1 MGDSPDQAKAL
12 ADFLARHVKAYDPT
26 TDGYER
32 PPFAADIK
40 EGKNDPIYSAHSY
53 HTKVPPR
60 SIIPYILHY
69 TQPGDLVLDLFC
81 GSGMTGVAAQ
91 MCAKPPADILE
102 QFPEL
107 KDRVGPRA
115 CILND
120 LSPAA
125 CHIAYNY
132 NTPVDVRTLKQEF
145 ERIKAAVKD
154 EFDWLYGTEHYEPAV
169 GLYDPANA
177 EVASRLKNP
186 PGGKTRH
193 DLLEESE
200 RTWELLTKAEVE
212 KRLGYPVTELPRDDK
227 WGDLDLAKVKHWV
240 CIPATIQYTIWS
252 DVYRCEGF
260 VTIEEP
266 TGKVSTRGKNVGKP
280 ITAKKRVARGCGRLF
295 DLWSVARNHETGE
308 VTDSFSCPFCT
319 TEWTKLHLKRVDA
332 APVVTNYLTVRLQ
345 TAKGEIKE
353 ARFRGDRRTT
363 RMEQERIQ
371 QIESAKLDYW
381 IPANEMDPGG
391 PQYRRSALNVRGIKK
406 VVDFWTSRNRRA
418 FASLWHYAGDIQ
430 DYRLKRAV
438 QFLLTSFVARVSRK
452 SEFRESGGAG
462 NTHNLTISSI
472 TREDNLLKAW
482 GAKEKDIVGFY
493 EHATRVFHQGN
504 AFVRVGSATALT
516 EMPDS
521 SVDYVFTDP
530 PFGSNIYYSEPNLLW
545 EVWLGQTTEVA
556 CEAVVH
562 RKNDGGTKRL
572 PDYARIMAEA
582 FKEMF
587 RVLKPGRW
595 ATVEF
600 NNSDGAVFEA
610 IKQGVRGAGF
620 EIANML
626 LLDKE
631 QKTFKQIKGA
641 EGEEDVVDKDV
652 LFNLHKPA
660 VVRTEVEAEDHDLE
674 QQVADAVR
682 QHLQTLPERIKAE
695 PAKYNDEHRTTAT
708 INSMLMNTL
717 IPRGISVERL
727 NLPFIERVCARY
739 FRKVGQRWY
748 LRGEAVGGNGGGLVQ
763 EEVTIKDELSAI
775 AWLRQKLESRPT
787 LIGELKPL
795 WMRATGLLAANVSQL
810 LILEDL
816 LTENFWR
823 DADTNRWREPTAEER
838 ERMNDDRSLR
848 VLHDAERFVNNT
860 LDLPTTD
867 EQRCQWIEV
876 LFQACRAIED
886 NEADALPALR
896 GFDKAEAY
904 SLIPR
909 LFQSIL
915 RDHVSKDAYTRAE
928 KQARAASQRVAKQ
941 AEQEQKAKAKA
952 RPDANQTIL
961 DFGG

>member
-1 MGDSPDQAKAL
+1 MSLESQPPNAQDASLQA
-12 ADFLARHVKAYDPT
+12 FLARHVTPYDPG
-26 TDGYER
+26 TDDYER

-40 EGKNDPIYSAHSY
+40 EGKNDPIYNAHSY

-69 TQPGDLVLDLFC
+69 TEPGDLVLDVFC

-91 MCAKPPADILE
+91 MCANPPADILE

-132 NTPVDVRTLKQEF
+132 NTPVDVAALKREF

-154 EFDWLYGTEHYEPAV
+154 EIDWLYGTEHYEPAV
-169 GLYDPANA
+169 GFYDPANV

-186 PGGKTRH
+186 PGGRPKHT
-193 DLLEESE
+193 LIEESE
-200 RTWELLTKAEVE
+200 QTWELLPKAEVE
-212 KRLGYPVTELPRDDK
+212 MRLGYPVTDLPRDDK
-227 WGDLDLAKVKHWV
+227 WGDLDVAKVKQWV
-240 CIPATIQYTIWS
+240 CIPAMMEFTVWS
-252 DVYRCEGF
+252 DTHRCEGF
-260 VTIEEP
+260 VTLEEP
-266 TGKVSTRGKNVGKP
+266 SV
-280 ITAKKRVARGCGRLF
+280 TAKGKTVMRKKKVPRGCGNEIV
-295 DLWSVARNHETGE
+295 LWDVAVDPESREVMDFFACPHCQQKWKKGDIPRIRSVPVLTRYEAENLRGKSIAHERQ
-308 VTDSFSCPFCT
+308 VTRR
-319 TEWTKLHLKRVDA
+319 ELELIQEIDA
-332 APVVTNYLTVRLQ
+332 
-345 TAKGEIKE
+345 KEIPNWYPQE
-353 ARFRGDRRTT
+353 PWNDRREMWRGGHRDAGIKTT
-363 RMEQERIQ
+363 
-371 QIESAKLDYW
+371 ADFYT
-381 IPANEMDPGG
+381 
-391 PQYRRSALNVRGIKK
+391 RRSLRALALFWHHVAQLHEVR
-406 VVDFWTSRNRRA
+406 TRRA
-418 FASLWHYAGDIQ
+418 L
-430 DYRLKRAV
+430 
-438 QFLLTSFVARVSRK
+438 QFLLTS
-452 SEFRESGGAG
+452 
-462 NTHNLTISSI
+462 ISSSYARTTRYNFGKRGNGGI
-472 TREDNLLKAW
+472 TGTQYVASFTAEASLPR
-482 GAKEKDIVGFY
+482 IVGNKWPDILPAV
-493 EHATRVFHQGN
+493 EAATRRG
-504 AFVRVGSATALT
+504 AACLVRRGSACQLT
-516 EMPDS
+516 GIPDDS
-521 SVDYVFTDP
+521 LDYVFTDP
-530 PFGSNIYYSEPNLLW
+530 PFGSNLFYGDCSFLW
-545 EVWLGQTTEVA
+545 ESWLGELTDLKQ
-556 CEAVVH
+556 EAVWNKSV
-562 RKNDGGTKRL
+562 KQDEGGKTL
-572 PDYARIMAEA
+572 DDYGQIMAAA
-582 FKEMF
+582 FKELF

-600 NNSDGAVFEA
+600 NNSDGKVFAV
-610 IKQGVRGAGF
+610 IKKAVSDAGF
-620 EIANML
+620 QIANML
-626 LLDKE
+626 LLDKA
-631 QKTFKQIKGA
+631 QKSFKQTKGA
-641 EGEEDVVDKDV
+641 SGEEDVVDKDV

-660 VVRTEVEAEDHDLE
+660 VVRTEVRAEDHDLE

-695 PAKYNDEHRTTAT
+695 PSKYNDEHRTTAT

-739 FRKVGQRWY
+739 FRKVGQHWY

-775 AWLRQKLESRPT
+775 AWLRQKLESRPM

-795 WMRATGLLAANVSQL
+795 WMRATGLLPAQVSQS
-810 LILEDL
+810 LILENL
-816 LTENFWR
+816 LTDNFWR
-823 DADTNRWREPTAEER
+823 DGDTNRWREPTAEER

-867 EQRCQWIEV
+867 EQRCGWIDV

-915 RDHVSKDAYTRAE
+915 RDHVSKDAYSRAE

-941 AEQEQKAKAKA
+941 AEQEQQAKVLRRTKSD
-952 RPDANQTIL
+952 PNQATFDL
-961 DFGG
+961 TD